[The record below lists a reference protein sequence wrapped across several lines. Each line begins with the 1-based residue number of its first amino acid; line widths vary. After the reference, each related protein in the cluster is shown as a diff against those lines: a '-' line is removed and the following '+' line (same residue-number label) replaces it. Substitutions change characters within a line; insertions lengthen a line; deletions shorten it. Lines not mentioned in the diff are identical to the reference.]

1 MVVRVGGRLWFSVAL
16 WFWGIGVSLSRG
28 RGVGGSS
35 INWISVWVCGEQDC
49 GVVCRGVEVYECN
62 EFDWDS
68 VGIRTLMNAAHVF
81 PFNS

>member
-1 MVVRVGGRLWFSVAL
+1 M
-16 WFWGIGVSLSRG
+16 
-28 RGVGGSS
+28 GGSS